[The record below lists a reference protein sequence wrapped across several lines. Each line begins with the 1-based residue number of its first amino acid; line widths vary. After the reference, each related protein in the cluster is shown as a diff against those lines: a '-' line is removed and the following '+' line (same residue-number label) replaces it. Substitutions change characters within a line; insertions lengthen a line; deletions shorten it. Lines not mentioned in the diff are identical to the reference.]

1 LSDGAEVNTH
11 GTSPVWDDTDGDG
24 LTDGA
29 EVTTHGS
36 DPLKTD
42 TDGDGLN
49 DRDEVEIYR
58 TNPARNDSDGDGFD
72 DHFEIHTG
80 FDPTSE
86 TSTPDAVSSIRTA
99 VEFRFNAAEGVSYR
113 IEDSTDLEEWNTV
126 ESNVIGTGGVVT
138 RFYSTESMPKR
149 YFRARRN

>member
-1 LSDGAEVNTH
+1 LIDGAEIN
-11 GTSPVWDDTDGDG
+11 
-24 LTDGA
+24 
-29 EVTTHGS
+29 THGS

-49 DRDEVEIYR
+49 DREEVEVHG
-58 TNPARNDSDGDGFD
+58 TNPALKDTDNDGFD
-72 DHFEIHTG
+72 DHFEINTG
-80 FDPTSE
+80 FDPTLA